1 MMKKLSA
8 KENKE
13 RMFKLVKEC
22 LTYKG
27 QKEEFIKLNGLV
39 RQRYYYWQK
48 RYMEE
53 QNFTSSNFKKMDD
66 VSFTKLEPFAWEENS
81 IKELKGKKQVELNF
95 SSGLRITIF
104 E

>member
-1 MMKKLSA
+1 MKKLSA
-8 KENKE
+8 KETKGK
-13 RMFKLVKEC
+13 MFNLVKEC
-22 LTYKG
+22 LAYNE

-53 QNFTSSNFKKMDD
+53 QNFSSSNFKKMDP
-66 VSFTKLEPFAWEENS
+66 VSFTKLEPFAGEENS

>member
-1 MMKKLSA
+1 MKKLSA

-22 LTYKG
+22 LVYKG
-27 QKEEFIKLNGLV
+27 QKEEFIKLHGLV

-53 QNFTSSNFKKMDD
+53 QNFTSGNFKKMEPLRFES
-66 VSFTKLEPFAWEENS
+66 SFVKEN
-81 IKELKGKKQVELNF
+81 GVKKQVELNF